1 MNNSD
6 KDIDKLFQKYLN
18 NSSTREEFD
27 VLLNAV
33 REGDSDETLHRLL
46 RHEWQAGASH
56 QSRRS
61 SLRWYSVAAIFIFLI
76 TTSIFI
82 WRGGGEA
89 REDFASGTEVV
100 AVLDVTSIN
109 LPDGSSVRLREG
121 SRLDIDS
128 LFDNNTREVSLMGE
142 AFFDVA
148 SNPLKPFIIHTGKVK
163 TTVLGTAF
171 TIKANS
177 ADEVITVTVARGKV
191 MVEDEGML
199 LATVDAD
206 RQLVYNTKSNR
217 VTEKVVE
224 VGEVLQWGSH
234 NLIFRNSSFEQIV
247 QEVSD
252 IYGVTIIFEDDA
264 LKQRQITASL
274 DDRDDIDTILDIL
287 CTAQRSYFE
296 KVGDV
301 YVIMSL
307 ED

>member
-1 MNNSD
+1 MSNSD
-6 KDIDKLFQKYLN
+6 KEIDKFFQKYLN

-27 VLLNAV
+27 VLLDAV
-33 REGDSDETLHRLL
+33 REGDSDEALHRILKS
-46 RHEWQAGASH
+46 EWQAGASH
-56 QSRRS
+56 NSNRS
-61 SLRWYSVAAIFIFLI
+61 YIRWYSVAAIFILLI

-82 WRGGGEA
+82 WRGG
-89 REDFASGTEVV
+89 REGVV
-100 AVLDVTSIN
+100 LLDVTSIN
-109 LPDGSSVRLREG
+109 LPDGSSVKLREG

-148 SNPLKPFIIHTGKVK
+148 SNPHKPFIIHTGKVK

-177 ADEVITVTVARGKV
+177 TEGVITVSVVRGKV

-199 LATVDAD
+199 LATVEAD
-206 RQLVYNTKSNR
+206 RQLVYNTKSHR
-217 VTEKVVE
+217 ITEKVVE
-224 VGEVLQWGSH
+224 VGEVLQWGAH

-247 QEVSD
+247 QEISD

-296 KVGDV
+296 RVGDV
-301 YVIMSL
+301 YMIMSL